1 MIKGTCLLYLLLS
14 LSTTLLA
21 QSSEVERR
29 KAQTYFDNEEWGM
42 ANTIYNSLLQEQ
54 PQEGR
59 YYPYAIVSL
68 AQRDTTTKV
77 IDYIEMAQANSIEM
91 ATLLEETRNLAR
103 KTGNIAIYIRM
114 LNEIKK
120 EQPWFANFVDRLLL
134 KHYLFQKEYEAANT
148 LVQSLIE
155 RFPTSLEVKRAQA
168 EVLLQSGDTYRAI
181 DVYSEILDENEHD
194 LDALLY
200 LGGHYLLTAEK
211 KVAKIQN
218 RYNNIVA
225 PTHMQQGIYRGKIE
239 EIQKSD
245 VANATE
251 YLKRAYEIHPTS
263 YIQELLIRCK
273 QLEEID
279 SRMQPL

>member
-1 MIKGTCLLYLLLS
+1 MKKGTCLLYLLLT

-21 QSSEVERR
+21 QSSELEQR
-29 KAQTYFDNEEWGM
+29 KAQTYFDNQEWGM

-54 PQEGR
+54 PQEGS

-68 AQRDTTTKV
+68 AQAESKAKM
-77 IDYIEMAQANSIEM
+77 IDYIEKAQTNGIEM
-91 ATLLEETRNLAR
+91 KTLLEDTRKLAR
-103 KTGNIAIYIRM
+103 RTGNIAIYLRM
-114 LNEIKK
+114 LNELKK

-155 RFPTSLEVKRAQA
+155 RFPTSLEVKKAQA

-181 DVYSEILDENEHD
+181 DVYSEILDEHEYD

-200 LGGHYLLTAEK
+200 LGGHYLLTAEE
-211 KVAKIQN
+211 KVATIQN
-218 RYNNIVA
+218 RYNDIVS
-225 PTHMQQGIYRGKIE
+225 PTHMQQGIYRGQIE

-245 VANATE
+245 VANAIE
-251 YLKRAYEIHPTS
+251 YLKRAYETQPTT

-273 QLEEID
+273 QLDEID